1 MRDMRSLFA
10 LVLVLGAVP
19 TVAFAETPA
28 VSFEVADHGDSV
40 EVIAHNVEMKG
51 TPISSVR
58 SRIEI
63 PVSGQPVASRA
74 RMTDGTVMLVEFDGI
89 SNRVLS
95 VKTKL
100 EHPEVKALAGLAKV
114 TQVGTDLHLT
124 FPRHALT
131 ATVMPTKIETTPEP
145 AKVELKTETKP
156 EIKAETKPEI
166 KAETKPEIKPEL
178 KTEPKLET
186 KTPTPTLTPTPTD
199 NRPVPVEAK
208 DSLATSPG
216 LYAFGALITLLACG
230 YVLKKKK
237 KDAGATATIDVIA
250 QRTLGNKSK
259 VMWLSAGGR
268 EMLVAVTQ
276 QKVQMLGQWPKGTS
290 ELPRATSL
298 ESPRT
303 SRRSITNFQQ
313 ELAAETAA
321 SEPAPIPSS
330 AVSGILKLRARTSG
344 PLNGRAGTVPPLYQV
359 NEEVATDDEDADIE
373 WAKEILTAT
382 GGRR

>member
-58 SRIEI
+58 SRIEV

-74 RMTDGTVMLVEFDGI
+74 MMVDGTVMLVEFDGI

-100 EHPEVKALAGLAKV
+100 DHPEVKALAGLAKAN
-114 TQVGTDLHLT
+114 QVGTDLHLT
-124 FPRHALT
+124 FPRHAT
-131 ATVMPTKIETTPEP
+131 ATATATAAATAPVTKLEP
-145 AKVELKTETKP
+145 KL
-156 EIKAETKPEI
+156 
-166 KAETKPEIKPEL
+166 ETKPEIKPEPKL
-178 KTEPKLET
+178 ETKPEPKPEPKLET
-186 KTPTPTLTPTPTD
+186 KPQTPTPTPTPTPTD
-199 NRPVPVEAK
+199 TRPIPVEPK

-237 KDAGATATIDVIA
+237 KDTAATSTIDVIA
-250 QRTLGNKSK
+250 QRALGNKSK

-276 QKVQMLGQWPKGTS
+276 QKVQMLGQWPKGTGD
-290 ELPRATSL
+290 LPRATSL
-298 ESPRT
+298 EQPRA
-303 SRRSITNFQQ
+303 SRRSITSFQQ
-313 ELAAETAA
+313 ELAAETATN
-321 SEPAPIPSS
+321 EPAPIPSS

-344 PLNGRAGTVPPLYQV
+344 PLNGRAGTVPPLYQI
-359 NEEVATDDEDADIE
+359 NEDVATDDEDADLE

>member
-1 MRDMRSLFA
+1 MRSLLA
-10 LVLVLGAVP
+10 LAMVAAP
-19 TVAFAETPA
+19 AVAFGDPA

-40 EVIAHNVEMKG
+40 EVIAHNVEAKG

-58 SRIEI
+58 SRIEV
-63 PVSGQPVASRA
+63 PVTGQPVASRA
-74 RMTDGTVMLVEFDGI
+74 MMVDGTVMLVEFDGI

-100 EHPEVKALAGLAKV
+100 EHPEVKALAGLAKA

-124 FPRHALT
+124 FPRHVVIAVEAKPAAPIAAAPVAAPAT
-131 ATVMPTKIETTPEP
+131 APAKPEVKIEPKIE
-145 AKVELKTETKP
+145 A
-156 EIKAETKPEI
+156 
-166 KAETKPEIKPEL
+166 KPEIKPEA
-178 KTEPKLET
+178 KLENVAIT
-186 KTPTPTLTPTPTD
+186 APVAPAKAVPAPAPAID
-199 NRPVPVEAK
+199 SRPVPVEK

-216 LYAFGALITLLACG
+216 LYAFGALVTLLACG
-230 YVLKKKK
+230 YILKKKK
-237 KDAGATATIDVIA
+237 KDAVATSTIDVIA
-250 QRTLGNKSK
+250 QRSLGNKSK

-276 QKVQMLGQWPKGTS
+276 QKVQLLGQWPKATS

-298 ESPRT
+298 EQPRA
-303 SRRSITNFQQ
+303 SRRSITTFQQ
-313 ELAAETAA
+313 ELAAETEAA
-321 SEPAPIPSS
+321 PPTQIASS

-344 PLNGRAGTVPPLYQV
+344 PLQGRAGTVPPLYQV
-359 NEEVATDDEDADIE
+359 NQDVATDDEDADIE

>member
-1 MRDMRSLFA
+1 
-10 LVLVLGAVP
+10 
-19 TVAFAETPA
+19 
-28 VSFEVADHGDSV
+28 
-40 EVIAHNVEMKG
+40 
-51 TPISSVR
+51 VR

-74 RMTDGTVMLVEFDGI
+74 MMVDGTVMLVEFDGI

-100 EHPEVKALAGLAKV
+100 DRPEVKALAGLAKAN
-114 TQVGTDLHLT
+114 QVGTDLHLT
-124 FPRHALT
+124 FPRHAVTT
-131 ATVMPTKIETTPEP
+131 ATVAPTKIETKPEP
-145 AKVELKTETKP
+145 TKLEP
-156 EIKAETKPEI
+156 KPEIKPEPKAEPKAEPAEIKAETKPEI
-166 KAETKPEIKPEL
+166 

-186 KTPTPTLTPTPTD
+186 KTPTPTLTPAPTPTPKD

-208 DSLATSPG
+208 DSMATSPG
-216 LYAFGALITLLACG
+216 LYAFGALVTLLACG

>member
-1 MRDMRSLFA
+1 MRSLLA
-10 LVLVLGAVP
+10 LVLVAVP

-40 EVIAHNVEMKG
+40 EVIAHNVEMKDA
-51 TPISSVR
+51 SLSAVR

-74 RMTDGTVMLVEFDGI
+74 RMTDGTVMLVELDGI

-100 EHPEVKALAGLAKV
+100 EHPEVKALAGLAKA
-114 TQVGTDLHLT
+114 TQVGSDLHLT
-124 FPRHALT
+124 FPRHAVT
-131 ATVMPTKIETTPEP
+131 NTTEAKPAAAPAKIETKPEPTKIEP
-145 AKVELKTETKP
+145 KLETKP
-156 EIKAETKPEI
+156 EIKAEPK
-166 KAETKPEIKPEL
+166 IKP
-178 KTEPKLET
+178 EPKLET
-186 KTPTPTLTPTPTD
+186 KAPALAPTPKAPVD
-199 NRPVPVEAK
+199 NRPVPAMEK
-208 DSLATSPG
+208 EGLATSPG

-237 KDAGATATIDVIA
+237 KDTTATSTIDVVA

-276 QKVQMLGQWPKGTS
+276 QKVQMLGQWPKGTGD
-290 ELPRATSL
+290 LPRATSL
-298 ESPRT
+298 EQPRA

-313 ELAAETAA
+313 ELDAETQAA
-321 SEPAPIPSS
+321 PVRTESS

-344 PLNGRAGTVPPLYQV
+344 PIHGRAGTVPSIYQV
-359 NEEVATDDEDADIE
+359 NEDVATDDEDADLE

>member
-1 MRDMRSLFA
+1 MRSLLA
-10 LVLVLGAVP
+10 LAIVAAP
-19 TVAFAETPA
+19 AIAFADPA

-40 EVIAHNVEMKG
+40 EVIAHNVEAKG

-58 SRIEI
+58 SRIEV
-63 PVSGQPVASRA
+63 PVTGQPVASRA
-74 RMTDGTVMLVEFDGI
+74 MMADGTVMLVEFDGI

-100 EHPEVKALAGLAKV
+100 DRPEVKTLAGLAKA

-124 FPRHALT
+124 FPRHAVIATEAKPAAPIAAT
-131 ATVMPTKIETTPEP
+131 APAKIETKIEAKPETKIETKIE
-145 AKVELKTETKP
+145 AKP
-156 EIKAETKPEI
+156 EAKIEAKLEPKAEAKLATTSAPLAPP
-166 KAETKPEIKPEL
+166 KAVPV
-178 KTEPKLET
+178 
-186 KTPTPTLTPTPTD
+186 D
-199 NRPVPVEAK
+199 NRPLPVEK

-216 LYAFGALITLLACG
+216 LYAFGALVALLACG
-230 YVLKKKK
+230 YVVKKKK
-237 KDAGATATIDVIA
+237 KDVAATSTIDVVA
-250 QRTLGNKSK
+250 QRSLGNKSK

-298 ESPRT
+298 EQPRA
-303 SRRSITNFQQ
+303 SRRSMTSFQQ

-321 SEPAPIPSS
+321 EPAPIPSS

-344 PLNGRAGTVPPLYQV
+344 PLQGRAGTVPPLYQI
-359 NEEVATDDEDADIE
+359 NEDVATDDEDADLE

>member
-1 MRDMRSLFA
+1 MRDMRSLLA
-10 LVLVLGAVP
+10 LVLVAVP
-19 TVAFAETPA
+19 AVAFAETPA
-28 VSFEVADHGDSV
+28 VSFEIADHGDSV
-40 EVIAHNVEMKG
+40 EVIAHNVEMKDA
-51 TPISSVR
+51 TLSAVR

-100 EHPEVKALAGLAKV
+100 EHPEVKALAGLAKA

-124 FPRHALT
+124 FPRHVNANANVNVNVGT
-131 ATVMPTKIETTPEP
+131 IPPKAEAKVEPKVETKIET
-145 AKVELKTETKP
+145 
-156 EIKAETKPEI
+156 KAETKV
-166 KAETKPEIKPEL
+166 
-178 KTEPKLET
+178 EPKLET
-186 KTPTPTLTPTPTD
+186 KTPTLTPTPTPLPVAKAPVD
-199 NRPVPVEAK
+199 NRPVPAMEK
-208 DSLATSPG
+208 DSIATSPG
-216 LYAFGALITLLACG
+216 LYAFGALVTLLACG

-237 KDAGATATIDVIA
+237 KDTAATSTIDVVA
-250 QRTLGNKSK
+250 QRTLGNKAK

-276 QKVQMLGQWPKGTS
+276 QKVQMLGQWAKGTGD
-290 ELPRATSL
+290 LPRATSL
-298 ESPRT
+298 EQPRA
-303 SRRSITNFQQ
+303 SRRSITSFQQ
-313 ELAAETAA
+313 ELAAEAETQAA
-321 SEPAPIPSS
+321 PARTESS

-359 NEEVATDDEDADIE
+359 NEEVATDDEDADLE

>member
-28 VSFEVADHGDSV
+28 VTFEVADHGDSV

-58 SRIEI
+58 SRIEV

-74 RMTDGTVMLVEFDGI
+74 MMVDGTVMLVEFDGI

-100 EHPEVKALAGLAKV
+100 DHPEVKALAGLAKAN
-114 TQVGTDLHLT
+114 QVGTDLHLT
-124 FPRHALT
+124 FPRHATAAAT
-131 ATVMPTKIETTPEP
+131 ATAPVTAP
-145 AKVELKTETKP
+145 APVTKP
-156 EIKAETKPEI
+156 
-166 KAETKPEIKPEL
+166 
-178 KTEPKLET
+178 EPKLET
-186 KTPTPTLTPTPTD
+186 KPEPKLEIRPEPKLETKPEPKLETKPQTPTPTPTPTPTD
-199 NRPVPVEAK
+199 TRPIPVEAK

-237 KDAGATATIDVIA
+237 KDTAATSTIDVIA
-250 QRTLGNKSK
+250 QRALGNKSK

-276 QKVQMLGQWPKGTS
+276 QKVQMLGQWPKGTGD
-290 ELPRATSL
+290 LPRATSL
-298 ESPRT
+298 EQPRA
-303 SRRSITNFQQ
+303 SRRSITSFQQ
-313 ELAAETAA
+313 ELAAETAN

-344 PLNGRAGTVPPLYQV
+344 PLNGRAGTVPPLYQI
-359 NEEVATDDEDADIE
+359 NEDVATDDEDADLE

>member
-1 MRDMRSLFA
+1 MRDMRSLLA
-10 LVLVLGAVP
+10 LVLVAAP
-19 TVAFAETPA
+19 AVAFAETPA
-28 VSFEVADHGDSV
+28 VSFEVADHGDTV
-40 EVIAHNVEMKG
+40 EVIAHNVEMKDA
-51 TPISSVR
+51 SLSAVR

-100 EHPEVKALAGLAKV
+100 EHPEVKALAGLAKA

-124 FPRHALT
+124 FPRHAVTT
-131 ATVMPTKIETTPEP
+131 ATEAKPAAAP
-145 AKVELKTETKP
+145 AKIETKP
-156 EIKAETKPEI
+156 EPTKVEPKVETKPE
-166 KAETKPEIKPEL
+166 
-178 KTEPKLET
+178 PKLEPKT
-186 KTPTPTLTPTPTD
+186 QTPTPTPTPTPKAAPLAPIAKATVD
-199 NRPVPVEAK
+199 NRPVPAMEK
-208 DSLATSPG
+208 ESIATSPG
-216 LYAFGALITLLACG
+216 LYAFGALVTLLACG

-237 KDAGATATIDVIA
+237 KDTAATSTIDVVA

-276 QKVQMLGQWPKGTS
+276 QKVQMLGQWAKGTGD
-290 ELPRATSL
+290 LPRATSL
-298 ESPRT
+298 EQPRA
-303 SRRSITNFQQ
+303 SRRSIASFQQ

-321 SEPAPIPSS
+321 EPAPIASS

-359 NEEVATDDEDADIE
+359 NEEVATDDEDADLE

>member
-1 MRDMRSLFA
+1 MRSLLA
-10 LVLVLGAVP
+10 LAMVAAP
-19 TVAFAETPA
+19 AVAFGDSA

-40 EVIAHNVEMKG
+40 EVIAHNVEAKG

-58 SRIEI
+58 SRIEV
-63 PVSGQPVASRA
+63 PVTGQPVASRA
-74 RMTDGTVMLVEFDGI
+74 MMVDGTVMLVEFDGI

-100 EHPEVKALAGLAKV
+100 EHPEVKTLAGLAKA

-124 FPRHALT
+124 FPRHVVIAVEAKPAAPVAAAPVAAP
-131 ATVMPTKIETTPEP
+131 ATTPAKPEAKIEPKIE
-145 AKVELKTETKP
+145 AKP
-156 EIKAETKPEI
+156 EITAPLAPVAPAMAVPAPAI
-166 KAETKPEIKPEL
+166 
-178 KTEPKLET
+178 
-186 KTPTPTLTPTPTD
+186 D
-199 NRPVPVEAK
+199 NRPVPVEK

-216 LYAFGALITLLACG
+216 LYAFGALVTLLACG
-230 YVLKKKK
+230 YILKRKK
-237 KDAGATATIDVIA
+237 KDAVATSTIDVIA
-250 QRTLGNKSK
+250 QRSLGNKSK

-276 QKVQMLGQWPKGTS
+276 QKVQMLGQWPKATS

-298 ESPRT
+298 EQPRA
-303 SRRSITNFQQ
+303 SRRSITTFQQ
-313 ELAAETAA
+313 ELAAETAT
-321 SEPAPIPSS
+321 EPAPTQSS

-344 PLNGRAGTVPPLYQV
+344 PLQGRAGTVPPLYQV
-359 NEEVATDDEDADIE
+359 NQDVATDDEDADIE

>member
-1 MRDMRSLFA
+1 MRSLLA
-10 LVLVLGAVP
+10 LVLVAVP

-28 VSFEVADHGDSV
+28 VSFEIADHGDSV
-40 EVIAHNVEMKG
+40 EVIAHNVEMKDA
-51 TPISSVR
+51 SLSAVR

-100 EHPEVKALAGLAKV
+100 EHPEVKALAGLAKA

-124 FPRHALT
+124 FPRHAVTT
-131 ATVMPTKIETTPEP
+131 ATTP
-145 AKVELKTETKP
+145 AKVEPKVETKP
-156 EIKAETKPEI
+156 EIKV
-166 KAETKPEIKPEL
+166 
-178 KTEPKLET
+178 EPKLET
-186 KTPTPTLTPTPTD
+186 KTQTPTPTLTPAPTPKAETLAPVAKPPVD
-199 NRPVPVEAK
+199 NRPVPAMEK
-208 DSLATSPG
+208 DSIATSPG
-216 LYAFGALITLLACG
+216 LYAFGALVTLLACG

-237 KDAGATATIDVIA
+237 KDTAATSTIDVVA
-250 QRTLGNKSK
+250 QRTLGNKAK

-276 QKVQMLGQWPKGTS
+276 QKVQMLGQWAKGTGD
-290 ELPRATSL
+290 LPRATSL
-298 ESPRT
+298 EQPRA
-303 SRRSITNFQQ
+303 SRRSITSFQQ
-313 ELAAETAA
+313 ELAAEAETQAA
-321 SEPAPIPSS
+321 PVRTESS
-330 AVSGILKLRARTSG
+330 SVSGILKLRARTSG

-359 NEEVATDDEDADIE
+359 NEEVATDDEDADLE

>member
-1 MRDMRSLFA
+1 MRGLLA
-10 LVLVLGAVP
+10 LVVLAAP
-19 TVAFAETPA
+19 ALAYAQPAA

-58 SRIEI
+58 ERLEV
-63 PVSGQPVASRA
+63 PVSGQPVASRE
-74 RMTDGTVMLVEFDGI
+74 RMVDGTVMLVEFDG
-89 SNRVLS
+89 SSHRVLS

-100 EHPEVKALAGLAKV
+100 ERPEVKELAGLARA
-114 TQVGTDLHLT
+114 TQVGADLHLV
-124 FPRHALT
+124 FPRHAAIDT
-131 ATVMPTKIETTPEP
+131 AAKPAATT
-145 AKVELKTETKP
+145 TKP
-156 EIKAETKPEI
+156 EAASASPIVANPAAKPV
-166 KAETKPEIKPEL
+166 A
-178 KTEPKLET
+178 KLEAPPAPALAAPAAPLAAPQPAPAADT
-186 KTPTPTLTPTPTD
+186 
-199 NRPVPVEAK
+199 RPVPVEK

-216 LYAFGALITLLACG
+216 LYAFGALVTLLACG

-237 KDAGATATIDVIA
+237 KDVTATSTIDVVA

-259 VMWLSAGGR
+259 VVWLSAGGR

-276 QKVQMLGQWPKGTS
+276 QKVQMLGQWPKATS

-298 ESPRT
+298 EQPRT
-303 SRRSITNFQQ
+303 SRRSMTSFQQ
-313 ELAAETAA
+313 ELAAETEAA
-321 SEPAPIPSS
+321 EPAPIPSS

-344 PLNGRAGTVPPLYQV
+344 PLQARAGTMPSLAVH
-359 NEEVATDDEDADIE
+359 EDVATDDEEADLE